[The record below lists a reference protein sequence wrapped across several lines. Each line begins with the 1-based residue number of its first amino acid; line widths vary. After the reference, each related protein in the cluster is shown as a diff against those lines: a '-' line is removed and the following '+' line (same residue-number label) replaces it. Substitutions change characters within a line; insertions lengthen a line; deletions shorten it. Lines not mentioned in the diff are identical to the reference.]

1 MKQTMKRQWADWWKC
16 GRMPKDPTWGWNFH
30 FTVFL
35 LFLFFFF
42 FSFFRSPLLCWALH
56 CRCSRCYFKCFLFA
70 VFRLSVFPFFFFFV
84 FQWIEWGT
92 HYLHTATPPTAHF
105 RPLWPAMN
113 RLSSNANRFTVSY
126 ANFLSFFCSSY
137 NLRFSLLFL
146 FFYAVVCLFH
156 RTWHLVDVRAFLS
169 ICPDVCSRH

>member
-42 FSFFRSPLLCWALH
+42 HFSAAPFYAGP
-56 CRCSRCYFKCFLFA
+56 YIVA
-70 VFRLSVFPFFFFFV
+70 VLVATLSVFCLQFSVCQYFLFFFFV